1 MRAQCAPQRSAHAS
15 SVVCAQPPVIRWAH
29 AHSLH
34 VLCAAC
40 CVLLHVLPCAAQQA
54 FPAGRGARAA
64 AHPVHRAR
72 VDERAER
79 GVRVQAAAQLQLA
92 HALGRRLHKR
102 VVHAGLPRASEP
114 GSGGRCGASAA
125 PGMHA
130 DALASRPMYAHWG
143 THCDTRCVSFCTAAK
158 SMFWARVRDVQSL
171 QLCMHL
177 GPGPAGRQL
186 TAKVSAAHAR
196 HDRNCCQLARP
207 HHDQMTATKHIK
219 AQA

>member
-15 SVVCAQPPVIRWAH
+15 SVVSVQPPVIRWAH

-92 HALGRRLHKR
+92 HALGGRLHKR
-102 VVHAGLPRASEP
+102 VIHAGLPRALRAGLRRSLR
-114 GSGGRCGASAA
+114 GVSAA
-125 PGMHA
+125 DSAALGMHA

-143 THCDTRCVSFCTAAK
+143 TQCDTRCVSFCMAAK
-158 SMFWARVRDVQSL
+158 SMFWSSRSRRAK
-171 QLCMHL
+171 
-177 GPGPAGRQL
+177 PPAL
-186 TAKVSAAHAR
+186 HAPR
-196 HDRNCCQLARP
+196 SRTRWQTINCKGFSRSRTP
-207 HHDQMTATKHIK
+207 
-219 AQA
+219 